1 VSMNVLKQSLVVV
14 ALAGFLFAPALSSG
28 APPVYPLQKSP
39 DGRYLVDQSN
49 APCLLI
55 GESPQAL
62 IVNLTTNDAA
72 LFFTNRAGHGFNTAW
87 VNLLCATYTGGRAD
101 ANTID
106 GILPFTANVPS
117 NSSYDLTKPNE
128 AYFARVD
135 EMINLAAQSGI
146 QVLLDPAETGSF
158 LSVMLDNGSN

>member
-1 VSMNVLKQSLVVV
+1 MNVLKQLAVVS
-14 ALAGFLFAPALSSG
+14 ALTGFLLMPVASSA
-28 APPVYPLQKSP
+28 APPVYPLKKSAN
-39 DGRYLVDQSN
+39 GRYLVDQSN

-72 LFFTNRAGHGFNTAW
+72 LFFTNRSGHGFNTAW

-101 ANTID
+101 ASTID
-106 GILPFTANVPS
+106 GILPFTGNVPS
-117 NSSYDLTKPNE
+117 TSSYDLTKPNE

-135 EMINLAAQSGI
+135 QMINLAAQSGI
-146 QVLLDPAETGSF
+146 QVLLDPARPAVF
-158 LSVMLDNGSN
+158 YR